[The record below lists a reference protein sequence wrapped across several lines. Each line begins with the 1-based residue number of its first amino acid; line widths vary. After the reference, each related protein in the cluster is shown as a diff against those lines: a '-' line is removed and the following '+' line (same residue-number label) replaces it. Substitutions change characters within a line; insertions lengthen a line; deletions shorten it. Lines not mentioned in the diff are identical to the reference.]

1 MEMNFLDSCAITIQ
15 VKNVWDI
22 YPEKLRDN
30 MTKRMNS
37 RYIPLKM
44 QVDTISVIFI
54 MTKCETIYS
63 EYTVSSNFA
72 LNLYFRACKYLK
84 KL

>member
-1 MEMNFLDSCAITIQ
+1 
-15 VKNVWDI
+15 
-22 YPEKLRDN
+22 
-30 MTKRMNS
+30 MTRKIN

-44 QVDTISVIFI
+44 QVDTICVIFI

-63 EYTVSSNFA
+63 EYTVISNFA
-72 LNLYFRACKYLK
+72 LNLYFRDCKYLK

>member
-1 MEMNFLDSCAITIQ
+1 MNFLYSCVITIH
-15 VKNVWDI
+15 VKNVRDL

-30 MTKRMNS
+30 MTRRINS
-37 RYIPLKM
+37 RCIPLKM

-72 LNLYFRACKYLK
+72 LNLYFRAYKNLK